1 MAKLFCPILKDT
13 CIGRECALSVIIDHP
28 NVNPYQVLWQCGL
41 LPDRCATKYGY
52 YSVIDSER
60 KGHDNA

>member
-13 CIGRECALSVIIDHP
+13 CMGRECALAVIIDHP

-41 LPDRCATKYGY
+41 LHDRDVERHGY
-52 YSVIDSER
+52 SQVIDSER
-60 KGHDNA
+60 KGHGNA